1 MLISIEAAMQV
12 LGLGSRGGIYRKID
26 KGLLPSF
33 PGPRG
38 VMVERDG
45 LEELWAKI
53 NRPKVKDPPRAGS
66 PRADNPAPQ
75 QPAKPAPRP
84 GPAPRVDGPEDLAQD
99 PPPDYHVSRARAE
112 YERANLLELERREK
126 EGTLVYKEDIEI
138 AYNAVLSQL
147 TTKAGSLHKQIKAD
161 IPHLTHRELEKIER
175 RIADVFEAVAS
186 HDFEELPE

>member
-1 MLISIEAAMQV
+1 VLISIEAAMQV
-12 LGLGSRGGIYRKID
+12 LGLGSRGEIYRKINR
-26 KGLLPSF
+26 GHLPSF

-38 VMVERDG
+38 KLVERDG

-53 NRPKVKDPPRAGS
+53 NRPKSKHPPR
-66 PRADNPAPQ
+66 
-75 QPAKPAPRP
+75 QPAQPAPRP
-84 GPAPRVDGPEDLAQD
+84 APAPRLDSPDDLDQGAS
-99 PPPDYHVSRARAE
+99 PDYHVSHARAE
-112 YERANLLELERREK
+112 YEKANLLELERKAK

-138 AYNAVLSQL
+138 AYNAVLLQL

-186 HDFEELPE
+186 HEFEELPE